1 MSVAALA
8 TLGLTLRKRLATCPT
23 SNTQFTVSPPK
34 TVATFSSGGRAT
46 SVDWR
51 RPARTTGGA
60 SAADT
65 VMVRG
70 AFGVSGWG
78 GSGAASAAEV
88 ANAIPALTTMSMD
101 GFTAWSFHLGMGYAV
116 SPCANR
122 AMPSVSPYFVVNFDR
137 RTRSLGFVENAA

>member
-1 MSVAALA
+1 MSVVALT
-8 TLGLTLRKRLATCPT
+8 TLGLTLRKRLARCRQ

-34 TVATFSSGGRAT
+34 TVVTFSSGGSVM

-70 AFGVSGWG
+70 ALGASGCDW
-78 GSGAASAAEV
+78 SGAANAVAE
-88 ANAIPALTTMSMD
+88 ANASPAVTKMRI
-101 GFTAWSFHLGMGYAV
+101 G
-116 SPCANR
+116 
-122 AMPSVSPYFVVNFDR
+122 
-137 RTRSLGFVENAA
+137 